1 MNGPRRTAA
10 VRLTVVVGEED
21 RHHHGPLATQVV
33 HRAHA
38 AGLAGASVFRGCE
51 GFGAGSRVHTARIL
65 SLSEDLPL
73 SVVVVD
79 TAEKVD
85 AFLPVLGVL
94 LAESG
99 AGGLVTLEDVTV
111 VRFGDDAHDAGHH
124 AAGDASAHGGGASG

>member
-79 TAEKVD
+79 TAEKVE
-85 AFLPVLGVL
+85 AFLPVLGAL
-94 LAESG
+94 LAGSG

-111 VRFGDDAHDAGHH
+111 VRFGDDARDA
-124 AAGDASAHGGGASG
+124 AAHGGGAAG